1 MWVWTI
7 YGYRWYPAYGPAAYF
22 PAIPAPVAY
31 PYYW

>member
-7 YGYRWYPAYGPAAYF
+7 YGYRWAPAYAPVAVY
-22 PAIPAPVAY
+22 PAPVAY

>member
-7 YGYRWYPAYGPAAYF
+7 YGYRWYPAY
-22 PAIPAPVAY
+22 APLAVYPSVY